1 MADIK
6 YGSEEIEKAQTT
18 TSPETMSE
26 EDNLALGYVIKRW
39 TSMDNQRSKEAYKRD
54 IYDDQVRSEV
64 PDTRD
69 GKTNVNMPIEQNII
83 ELYL

>member
-1 MADIK
+1 
-6 YGSEEIEKAQTT
+6 
-18 TSPETMSE
+18 
-26 EDNLALGYVIKRW
+26 
-39 TSMDNQRSKEAYKRD
+39 MDNQRSKESYKRD